1 LYADVEAVTCVVGRA
16 ADAGA
21 AIEAMLRQQ
30 GSATLA
36 DIARRFPR
44 CQNLVDVLENV
55 HTPRNPSPPLNQIQ
69 LTHAPRQMMFDGL
82 LYEKEGRYHP
92 L

>member
-1 LYADVEAVTCVVGRA
+1 MCVVGRA
-16 ADAGA
+16 AGTGA

-55 HTPRNPSPPLNQIQ
+55 RTPSLAPTPRPFPLWIRSSSPRPSPRG
-69 LTHAPRQMMFDGL
+69 TDDV
-82 LYEKEGRYHP
+82 
-92 L
+92 